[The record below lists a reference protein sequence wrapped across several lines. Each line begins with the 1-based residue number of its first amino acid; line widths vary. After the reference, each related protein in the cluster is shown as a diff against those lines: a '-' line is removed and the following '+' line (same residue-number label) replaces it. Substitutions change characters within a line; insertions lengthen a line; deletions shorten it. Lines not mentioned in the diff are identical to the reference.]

1 MEIPHCLKRCS
12 AVPFR
17 AVFLLVIC
25 FSIGANAQTNL
36 NPAVQV
42 HIDVAKAAAYRPG
55 NDLTVLYDTVCEPAL
70 SAKGPV
76 AANVEGGPGENAS
89 RVPPRSEWYTP
100 PVKVFDNAYWLGS
113 LRQSTWAITT
123 SDGIILID
131 SGFDYSVKD
140 LVVDGLRKLN
150 LDPAQ
155 IKYIILTHAHSDRF
169 YGSRYLQ
176 DTYHPHVVMSAAD
189 WDTVEKSKDPAN
201 VKPHRDIVATDDMK
215 LTLGDETI
223 TIYVTP
229 GHTPGS
235 ISLLVPLKDG
245 GQRHLGAVWGGINPD
260 MGRMG
265 VRYFPTLADT
275 FTTWSASAFRFRQL
289 AGNQNA
295 DVYLTLHP
303 FYDKALDKLHA
314 LNFRGPRDPNPFVNW
329 QNVNRFLTIIKECTD
344 AQLARIQTDPK
355 PSGE

>member
-1 MEIPHCLKRCS
+1 MS
-12 AVPFR
+12 R
-17 AVFLLVIC
+17 AMTSQSCTILFASRPCPQKALLRQT
-25 FSIGANAQTNL
+25 FKQGPGANAG
-36 NPAVQV
+36 
-42 HIDVAKAAAYRPG
+42 K
-55 NDLTVLYDTVCEPAL
+55 
-70 SAKGPV
+70 
-76 AANVEGGPGENAS
+76 
-89 RVPPRSEWYTP
+89 VPPRSEWYTP
-100 PVKVFDNAYWLGS
+100 PAKVFDNAYWLGS

-140 LVVDGLRKLN
+140 LVVGGLQKMH

-155 IKYIILTHAHSDRF
+155 IKYIIITHAHSDRF

-201 VKPHRDIVATDDMK
+201 VKPHRDIVATDGMK

-235 ISLLVPLKDG
+235 ISLLVPLRDNN
-245 GQRHLGAVWGGINPD
+245 QRHLGAVWGGINPD

-265 VRYFPTLADT
+265 VQYFPTLADT
-275 FTTWSASAFRFRQL
+275 FKTWSASAFRFRQIS
-289 AGNQNA
+289 ANQMR
-295 DVYLTLHP
+295 T
-303 FYDKALDKLHA
+303 F
-314 LNFRGPRDPNPFVNW
+314 
-329 QNVNRFLTIIKECTD
+329 T
-344 AQLARIQTDPK
+344 
-355 PSGE
+355 